1 MSREALI
8 LAPTFIVTCA
18 IATFSVQLRC
28 DGKGRPFGPRSRRW
42 AILVIALTSILS
54 LAGAVV
60 LAVLGHHI
68 PDALLG
74 LGVAAPGGLC
84 LGKIREG
91 TPERRNAYTGVLTL
105 WLGWLLVRMTEGM
118 AEDKQK
124 WCERHVDDAWQPDEL
139 IMAARAYHHYLNER
153 LSGEDRKRYRIH
165 ALLRDVINRLD
176 VVLRIE
182 AHAPRGKIAAA
193 LKSSLG
199 KDTLYLR
206 YLDDPALLGRRL
218 EHDARRALQRLVA
231 VAYLT
236 DLRRFE
242 RYEPAVPR
250 LSPEPAGPAGSAR
263 WHP

>member
-18 IATFSVQLRC
+18 IATFSVQRRC
-28 DGKGRPFGPRSRRW
+28 DGKGRPFGPGSRWW

-54 LAGAVV
+54 VAGAVV
-60 LAVLGHHI
+60 LALLGRHI

-91 TPERRNAYTGVLTL
+91 IPERRNAYSAALTL
-105 WLGWLLVRMTEGM
+105 WLGWLLARMSEGM
-118 AEDKQK
+118 AEDKQD
-124 WCERHVDDAWQPDEL
+124 WCERHVDDSWTPDEL
-139 IMAARAYHHYLNER
+139 IMAARSYHHYLNER

-165 ALLRDVINRLD
+165 ALLKDVVNRLD

-182 AHAPRGKIAAA
+182 AHAPRAKITAA
-193 LKSSLG
+193 LKASLG
-199 KDTLYLR
+199 KDTSYLR
-206 YLDDPALLGRRL
+206 YLDDPALLRGRL

-236 DLRRFE
+236 DLHRFQ
-242 RYEPAVPR
+242 RYEPPVRR
-250 LSPEPAGPAGSAR
+250 LSPEPAGPGGSPR